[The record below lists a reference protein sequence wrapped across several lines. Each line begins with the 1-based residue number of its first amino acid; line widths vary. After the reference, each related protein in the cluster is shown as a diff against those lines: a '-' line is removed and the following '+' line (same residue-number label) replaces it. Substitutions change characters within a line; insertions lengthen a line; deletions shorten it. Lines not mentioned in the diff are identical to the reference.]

1 MMGSPSR
8 AFVLAGGRATRM
20 GFDKARAPFFSEEG
34 VLISLAIATAL
45 PLVSLGLD
53 VTIVRRSDS
62 TVGPWTLP
70 DNQTL
75 AEAIEP
81 DAPSH
86 HPLWGVGFAL
96 SQTDRDALIV
106 PCDMPWVSIE
116 SWRRILDQQA
126 PVVAVGDDG
135 GHPLL
140 GRFPTTWQAKAMAFA
155 GSDGRVSSFADKASH
170 ILLPDNELRNANSLA
185 ALTENWRGRV
195 DALSAEERSAYGRR
209 GVVFPLKG

>member
-1 MMGSPSR
+1 MTCSPSR
-8 AFVLAGGRATRM
+8 AFILAGGRATRM

-70 DNQTL
+70 DNRTL
-75 AEAIEP
+75 PEAIEP
-81 DAPSH
+81 DAPSY

-96 SQTDRDALIV
+96 SQIGRDALTV
-106 PCDMPWVSIE
+106 PCDMPWISVE
-116 SWRRILDQQA
+116 SWRRILEHKA

-135 GHPLL
+135 VHPLL

-155 GSDGRVSSFADKASH
+155 GSGGRVSSFADKASH
-170 ILLPDNELRNANSLA
+170 LILPDDELRNANSLA

-195 DALSAEERSAYGRR
+195 AALSAEDRSAYERR